1 MDILE
6 DELIAASSSL
16 AYNAMPRLDA
26 EQADR
31 LERDLAVLNEALAPS
46 DPRTWAGVL
55 YRLTHLPSRALVSF
69 SDDDADQEEEIRLM
83 IADMAQA
90 LSATIPQDLAEL
102 TRFRA
107 MRALRFFP
115 TVPELVDQ
123 VKDEISERKLQR
135 ATVRLLLQ
143 RSGRTAQ

>member
-6 DELIAASSSL
+6 GELITASSSL
-16 AYNAMPRLDA
+16 AYNTMPRLDA

-31 LERDLAVLNEALAPS
+31 LEKDLAVLNEALAPS
-46 DPRTWAGVL
+46 NTRTWAGVL
-55 YRLTHLPSRALVSF
+55 YRLTHLPSRALISF
-69 SDDDADQEEEIRLM
+69 SDDDADQEEEIKLM
-83 IADMAQA
+83 IADMSQA

-102 TRFRA
+102 VRFRA
-107 MRALRFFP
+107 MKTLRFFP

-123 VKDEISERKLQR
+123 VKEEISERKLQR

-143 RSGRTAQ
+143 RNGRTVQ